1 MQLSESFR
9 PADQAPKTEAFDV
22 RKEAERMVRRHERQ
36 LQKLREFS
44 DSPQAFRE
52 AALQSTEQF
61 KADLLSFL
69 KAHNAE
75 ELYED
80 LVGFVSG
87 KVAEI
92 VSGGTERSSLS

>member
-9 PADQAPKTEAFDV
+9 PADQAPKTESFDV

-52 AALQSTEQF
+52 AALRSTEQF
-61 KADLLSFL
+61 KSDLLSFL
-69 KAHNAE
+69 KTHNAE
-75 ELYED
+75 GLYEE

-92 VSGGTERSSLS
+92 VRAGSESSSLT

>member
-9 PADQAPKTEAFDV
+9 TADQPPKTEAFDV

-36 LQKLREFS
+36 LQKLRAFA

-61 KADLLSFL
+61 KSDLLAFL
-69 KAHNAE
+69 KSHNAE
-75 ELYED
+75 GLYEEM
-80 LVGFVSG
+80 VGFVSG
-87 KVAEI
+87 KVTEI
-92 VSGGTERSSLS
+92 VGGSSERSSLH